1 MASALREFQ
10 DQQVHII
17 TADGRN
23 IIGKLSGYDQL
34 QNLILS
40 AASEH
45 VFSPSAKPDVVPLG
59 LYMIRGDNVAAV
71 GLHIVEEG
79 GADIFKD
86 IKCEPVGSIRHEV
99 L

>member
-40 AASEH
+40 AANEH

-59 LYMIRGDNVAAV
+59 LYVIRGDNVAAV
-71 GLHIVEEG
+71 GLHVVEEG
-79 GADIFKD
+79 GVDVLTSVQ
-86 IKCEPVGSIRHEV
+86 CEPIGSIRHEV